1 MIRRLLSCV
10 AVLSALIQLS
20 AAERVILWQS
30 EAPEGVSL
38 SWSNGGINIS
48 PESWTEFMVGG
59 KIEIRLNMQEGA
71 ILKLCY
77 D

>member
-20 AAERVILWQS
+20 ASERVILWQS

-48 PESWTEFMVGG
+48 P
-59 KIEIRLNMQEGA
+59 
-71 ILKLCY
+71 
-77 D
+77 